1 MDGHMKY
8 IALLRGI
15 NVGGIR
21 PVKMKSLRTLL
32 ESMGYTHVTT
42 YLNVGNV
49 IFESHEKQDSV
60 QNEIITHL
68 AKEFGFDIPTLVM
81 KHRAMQN
88 IAEAIPDEWQIDSHQ
103 RTDVAFLFPAID
115 SEKTIDE
122 MPINREYIDIRYV
135 KGALFWNI
143 IRADYNKSRLNNI
156 TGHPLYQ
163 LMTIRNV
170 NTVRSLAEK

>member
-1 MDGHMKY
+1 MKY

-21 PVKMKSLRTLL
+21 PVKMKSLRSLL

-42 YLNVGNV
+42 YLNSGNV
-49 IFESHEKQDSV
+49 IFESNVKRSTV
-60 QNEIITHL
+60 QEEINTHL
-68 AKEFGFDIPTLVM
+68 KNEFGFDIPTLVIT
-81 KHRAMQN
+81 HRALQN
-88 IAEAIPDEWQIDSHQ
+88 IAEAIPDDWAIDPHQ

-115 SEKTIDE
+115 SVKTIDA

-163 LMTIRNV
+163 HMTIRNI
-170 NTVRSLAEK
+170 NTVRALVEK